1 MSRQLKSKILFL
13 PPASSNPMPMISLTN
28 LTRDELTRFVVEDL
42 GEPAF
47 RARQLWQWLWR
58 KGAVSFGE
66 MTDLSKAC
74 RAKLAETTRIERPRL
89 AAEQKS
95 ADGTVKLLLE
105 LDDGQCVETVLIPS
119 HSREGKP
126 RWSQCLSTQVGCAM
140 GCTFCSTGSMGFV
153 RNMSMAEILGQVL
166 VGRAYLR
173 EDPDEPVI
181 RNLVFMGMGEPL
193 LNFRELMRVLET
205 LNSEPGLSFSPR
217 RITVSTC
224 GIEKGLLELG
234 QSGLA
239 YLAVSLH
246 APTQG
251 LRQTIMPGAA
261 RLPLE
266 RLLDLL
272 RRYPLKA
279 RERLTFEYLLLGG
292 VNDGPPQARDLAR
305 IMAHIKG
312 KLNIILYNP
321 AEGAPYKAPTPEA
334 VEAFLEILRKKHI
347 TATLRQSKGADIKAA
362 CGQLRAEKADAV
374 RCKPADLG
382 IDENDATEAVAC
394 AQRTF

>member
-1 MSRQLKSKILFL
+1 
-13 PPASSNPMPMISLTN
+13 MISLLD

-47 RARQLWQWLWR
+47 RARQLWHWIWH
-58 KGAVSFGE
+58 KGAGSFEE

-74 RAKLAETTRIERPRL
+74 RAKLAEVAHLPRPRIVT
-89 AAEQKS
+89 EQTS
-95 ADGTVKLLLE
+95 ADGTIKLLLE
-105 LDDGQCVETVLIPS
+105 LPADGQCVETVLIPA

-126 RWSQCLSTQVGCAM
+126 RFSQCLSTQVGCPM

-153 RNMSMAEILGQVL
+153 RNMSMGEILGQVL
-166 VGRAYLR
+166 VGRARLR
-173 EDPDEPVI
+173 DTADDPLL

-193 LNFRELMRVLET
+193 LNFHELTRALET
-205 LNSEPGLSFSPR
+205 LNNESGLSFSPR

-234 QSGLA
+234 KSGMA

-246 APTQG
+246 APTQE
-251 LRQTIMPGAA
+251 LRERIMPGAA
-261 RLPLE
+261 RLPLD
-266 RLLDLL
+266 RLLELL

-292 VNDGPPQARDLAR
+292 VNDGPAQARELAR
-305 IMAHIKG
+305 IMARIKG
-312 KLNIILYNP
+312 KLNIILYNA
-321 AEGAPYKAPTPEA
+321 AEGAPYQAPTPGA
-334 VEAFLEILRKKHI
+334 VESFLGILRGKHI

-362 CGQLRAEKADAV
+362 CGQLRAERDKE
-374 RCKPADLG
+374 K
-382 IDENDATEAVAC
+382 N
-394 AQRTF
+394 